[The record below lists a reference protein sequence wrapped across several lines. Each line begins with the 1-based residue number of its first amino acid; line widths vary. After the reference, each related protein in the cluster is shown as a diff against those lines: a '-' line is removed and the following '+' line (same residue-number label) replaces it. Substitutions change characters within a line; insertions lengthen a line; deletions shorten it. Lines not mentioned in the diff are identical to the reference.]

1 MLLTCISGHQSL
13 YIVIVTVTVFYIYF
27 SRRDKMILHLVFGVV
42 IVGFF
47 FMLIKE
53 LENADN
59 EWIGRLTYTKGDV
72 NAHKPPY

>member
-1 MLLTCISGHQSL
+1 MLLTCIAGHQSL

-47 FMLIKE
+47 CYVVSKNRILKSILLFL
-53 LENADN
+53 NFV
-59 EWIGRLTYTKGDV
+59 T
-72 NAHKPPY
+72 